1 MKKISELFSVRTTV
15 TNRTIFRVLL
25 ISLLFIVGVW
35 AIYTARAA
43 LTLLGISFFLAIAL
57 SRPVNS
63 LARKMPKD
71 SRGLATGAAYL
82 VVLSAIGALLYIVVP
97 PLISQS
103 RQIIENAPQYIREL
117 ETSNSRTAELA
128 RRYNIPET
136 LNEYQE
142 KQSSRITELSG
153 PVFTTAKKVLS
164 SIAALV
170 TILVLTFF
178 MVVEGPAWME
188 RFWALQPEDK
198 RKHRKKLV
206 NAMYKVI
213 TGYVNGQLFIATLG
227 ATSAYIALRIIG
239 LPYALPLA
247 GIVWFLNLIPLIG
260 ATVSGVLLV
269 IITLFHSV
277 PAAIVLGIYLLI
289 YQQLE
294 NNFVQP
300 FVQSKAVNIS
310 PLLILASAL
319 IGANIAG
326 LLGALIAIPVA
337 SCIRILV
344 NDFFEDRNII
354 LKHNARDEYRSKA
367 ESK

>member
-1 MKKISELFSVRTTV
+1 MKKISDLLSIRTTV
-15 TNRTIFRVLL
+15 TNRTIFRVLI
-25 ISLLFIVGVW
+25 ISSLFFVGVW
-35 AIYTARAA
+35 AIYTARTA

-57 SRPVNS
+57 SRPVNA
-63 LARKMPKD
+63 LARRMPKD

-82 VVLSAIGALLYIVVP
+82 VVLGAIGGLLYIVIP
-97 PLISQS
+97 PLITQT
-103 RQIIENAPQYIREL
+103 RQVIENAPNYINEL

-136 LNEYQE
+136 LDNYREQ
-142 KQSSRITELSG
+142 QSHRLTEVSG
-153 PVFTTAKKVLS
+153 PVFTTAKRIIS
-164 SIAALV
+164 SVAALV

-188 RFWALQPEDK
+188 RFWALQPKEK
-198 RKHRKKLV
+198 RQHRKKLV
-206 NAMYKVI
+206 NDMYKVI

-227 ATSAYIALRIIG
+227 AVSAYIALRIIG
-239 LPYALPLA
+239 ISYALPLA

-260 ATVSGVLLV
+260 ATVSGVMLV

-277 PAAIVLGIYLLI
+277 PAAIVLGVYLLI

-300 FVQSKAVNIS
+300 YVQSKAVNIS

-344 NDFFEDRNII
+344 NDFFEDRHIT
-354 LKHNARDEYRSKA
+354 LEHNDRDEYHGKLRSK
-367 ESK
+367 

>member
-1 MKKISELFSVRTTV
+1 MKKISDLLSIRTTV

-25 ISLLFIVGVW
+25 ISLFFIVGVW
-35 AIYTARAA
+35 AIYTARTA

-57 SRPVNS
+57 SRPVNA
-63 LARKMPKD
+63 LARRMPKD

-82 VVLSAIGALLYIVVP
+82 VVLSIIGALLYIVVP
-97 PLISQS
+97 PLI
-103 RQIIENAPQYIREL
+103 RQTRQVVENAPKYINDL
-117 ETSNSRTAELA
+117 KTSDSRTAELA
-128 RRYNIPET
+128 RRYNIPES
-136 LNEYQE
+136 LDNFRER
-142 KQSSRITELSG
+142 QSTHITEVSG
-153 PVFTTAKKVLS
+153 PVFTTAKRVLS

-206 NAMYKVI
+206 NDMYRVI

-227 ATSAYIALRIIG
+227 ATSAYVALRIIG
-239 LPYALPLA
+239 LSYALPLA

-260 ATVSGVLLV
+260 ATVSGIILV
-269 IITLFHSV
+269 VITLFHSV
-277 PAAIVLGIYLLI
+277 PAAVVLGIYLLI

-300 FVQSKAVNIS
+300 YVQSKAVNIS

-326 LLGALIAIPVA
+326 LLGALVAIPLA

-344 NDFFEDRNII
+344 NDFFEDRNIT
-354 LKHNARDEYRSKA
+354 LEHNARDEYRTKLKSK
-367 ESK
+367 